1 MKTPDF
7 QKHTL
12 IPAIIQ
18 DSVTLKV
25 LMLGYMNQEAF
36 EKTINE
42 KIVHFFSRSKNRL
55 WKKGESSGHI
65 QKVNKIFFDCDD
77 DTILLQVD
85 QVGKAA
91 CHEGYVSCFFREL
104 DNDQFSIIE
113 NKVFDPD
120 TVYKKSSS

>member
-7 QKHTL
+7 QKHPL

-18 DSVTLKV
+18 DSQTLKV

-36 EKTINE
+36 EETVNN

-65 QKVNKIFFDCDD
+65 QEVKKIFFDCDE
-77 DTILLQVD
+77 DTILIQVNQIGD
-85 QVGKAA
+85 AA

-104 DNDQFSIIE
+104 DNDQFSIVE
-113 NKVFDPD
+113 KKVFNPD
-120 TVYKKSSS
+120 TVYKK